1 MSLKAESF
9 GVDAVPASSRTRG
22 WFSLFVMYAGINI
35 CLPMMMMGGIF
46 LPGLSFKEAIVVGLV
61 GNTVAAAII
70 SLMGYP
76 GADHGLPASVL
87 TRSSLG
93 FPSGT
98 WIASLAITISGVGWF
113 AVQAELAGLAA
124 DGVIQRMGGPSAP
137 IFMISIMGALN
148 VVIAV
153 MGFGWIQRLAT

>member
-1 MSLKAESF
+1 M
-9 GVDAVPASSRTRG
+9 
-22 WFSLFVMYAGINI
+22 
-35 CLPMMMMGGIF
+35 
-46 LPGLSFKEAIVVGLV
+46 
-61 GNTVAAAII
+61 
-70 SLMGYP
+70 
-76 GADHGLPASVL
+76 L

-124 DGVIQRMGGPSAP
+124 NGVIQRMGGFSAP
-137 IFMISIMGALN
+137 ILMISIMGALN